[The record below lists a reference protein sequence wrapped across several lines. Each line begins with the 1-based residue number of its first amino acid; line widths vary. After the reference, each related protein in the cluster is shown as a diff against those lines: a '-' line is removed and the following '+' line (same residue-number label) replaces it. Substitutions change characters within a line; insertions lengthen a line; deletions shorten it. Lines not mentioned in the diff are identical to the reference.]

1 MNTALKRDPS
11 PELPPDVK
19 DEITRIE
26 TEIDFLQSSLTGQSI
41 EKQMQIIKQIQDL
54 SAKRHSLKGRPRET
68 DPKET
73 PPKKS
78 EPKPSDPAPVRS
90 TTQTFNAKPIETIY
104 NGHRFRSRLEAR
116 WAVFFDACGIDYEYE
131 PEGFQFE
138 DGTKYLPDFLIYVRH
153 RGDDEYEPVYVEVK
167 GVMMPSDLHKIDLMS
182 KCYPVYVVGA
192 FPPTWEPDDSGEW
205 GWFDIYYSF
214 AYMDDDCYPA
224 WFSRYNGEWW
234 LCGPQ
239 HDAAS
244 GFKYTK
250 EPLRLAKYARFE
262 HGETPRIERRNA

>member
-1 MNTALKRDPS
+1 MNTALRRDPS

-19 DEITRIE
+19 DEIERIE
-26 TEIDFLQSSLTGQSI
+26 REIDFLQSYLNGQSI
-41 EKQMQIIKQIQDL
+41 DKQLQTVKAIQDM
-54 SAKRHSLKGRPRET
+54 SAKRRSLLKGLLRET
-68 DPKET
+68 DRKET
-73 PPKKS
+73 PPKKP
-78 EPKPSDPAPVRS
+78 EPKPCDPAPVRS

-116 WAVFFDACGIDYEYE
+116 WAVFFDACGIGYEYE

-153 RGDDEYEPVYVEVK
+153 RGGDEYEPVYVEVK

-192 FPPTWEPDDSGEW
+192 FPPTCDPSDADWGEP
-205 GWFDIYYSF
+205 DIYYSF
-214 AYMDDDCYPA
+214 AYMDGDEFPA

-234 LCGPQ
+234 LSSPQ
-239 HDAAS
+239 QDAAS